1 MLEDVL
7 CEVVLAVLTV
17 FGVYLAAQVALYVR
31 VPPAEIVELTQDRAS
46 AFCVVFVELL
56 QGSEDLGK
64 SFVLFRRQVS
74 VES

>member
-17 FGVYLAAQVALYVR
+17 FGVYLAAQVALYVC
-31 VPPAEIVELTQDRAS
+31 VSSAEIVELAQDRAS

-56 QGSEDLGK
+56 QSSEDLGK